1 LEIVV
6 EKKRILIL
14 SAVVALALACPAFA
28 TPKSSP
34 SGRADDPGQQVS
46 PALTNLLR
54 ENPQGGEALAAAIVH
69 ILAADPSTAGAIVAL
84 AKAASP
90 DQKAAIALG
99 ILRVLH
105 GAQTSP
111 EAVRIIRAAIQSGDP
126 VFRAVLAALESQI
139 YAQGGQASE
148 GRSGSMMPGGAGG
161 GGFSSGSP
169 GSRPTPTPVSPN

>member
-1 LEIVV
+1 M
-6 EKKRILIL
+6 EKKRILVL
-14 SAVVALALACPAFA
+14 SAAVALAWAGPAFS

-34 SGRADDPGQQVS
+34 SSRVDDPSQQVS
-46 PALTNLLR
+46 PALMNLLR
-54 ENPQGGEALAAAIVH
+54 ENPEGGEGLSAAIVH

-139 YAQGGQASE
+139 YAQGGEASE
-148 GRSGSMMPGGAGG
+148 GRSGSATFGGAG